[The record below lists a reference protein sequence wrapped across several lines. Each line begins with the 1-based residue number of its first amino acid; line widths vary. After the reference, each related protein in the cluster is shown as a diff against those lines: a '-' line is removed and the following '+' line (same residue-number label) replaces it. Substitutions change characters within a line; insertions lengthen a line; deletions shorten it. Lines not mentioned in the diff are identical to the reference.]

1 MSPHGPRM
9 VGRSAI
15 SGLPEPQEK
24 LAEGLRALKGL
35 GPYLWPRDSIELRV
49 RVVLA
54 MALLIAGKLVN
65 ITVPLFYK
73 QAVDALSGAGT
84 AGAVIAVPVGLILA
98 YGLARLTSQG
108 FNELRNGV
116 FAKVAQR
123 AVRRIALSAFRHI
136 HSLSLRFHLDRRT
149 GGLARAVERGIAGI
163 EFLLSFMLF
172 NVIPTLFEILVV
184 SAILWRLY
192 NWQFA
197 AVTLATI
204 VTYIGFTFVIT
215 DWRVRFRREM
225 NERNSEANT
234 KSVDSLLNY
243 ETVKYF
249 ANEEHEAQRY
259 DRALQAY
266 ERAAVKSETT
276 LALLNV
282 GRGAIIASGLIGIM
296 LLAGQG
302 VAAGAMTVGD
312 FVLVNTYLIQLY
324 MPLNFL
330 GMVYRN
336 IKQSLTDIEQ
346 MMGLLKIRPEIEDR
360 PGAPD
365 LAVKRGM
372 VAFRNVDF
380 RYDPRREILRDVD
393 FAVPPGARVAIVGP
407 SGAGKSTIAR
417 LLFRF
422 YDVTDGAIEIDGQDI
437 RDLTQDS
444 LRRAIGVVPQDTVL
458 FNDTIYYNIAY
469 GRPGA
474 ARAEIEEA
482 ARLAR
487 IHDFITTLPDGYE
500 TMVGERGLKLR
511 GRAKL
516 PSRRIEPRERHRAH
530 RTGRQMARIC
540 KVLIVEN
547 DDDVRDLL
555 GEIFHDEGFR
565 FTMVKTGAEMREALD
580 DDDYDIVVI
589 DVTQPGHEDGFALA
603 EIARDQGCGV
613 ILVTG
618 DNRHLERLQTSG
630 QHYLLKPFR
639 VQRLVEIVD
648 KILVETAAKCVRR
661 KRGDGSFFP
670 ARMG

>member
-98 YGLARLTSQG
+98 YGLARVTSQG

-282 GRGAIIASGLIGIM
+282 GQGAIIASGLIGIM

-302 VAAGAMTVGD
+302 VAAGNMTVGD
-312 FVLVNTYLIQLY
+312 FVLVNTSLIQLY
-324 MPLNFL
+324 TPLNFL

-360 PGAPD
+360 PGAPA

-380 RYDPRREILRDVD
+380 RYDPRREILRNVD

-422 YDVTDGAIEIDGQDI
+422 YDVSGGAIEIDGQDI
-437 RDLTQDS
+437 RDVTQDS

-474 ARAEIEEA
+474 DRAEIEEA
-482 ARLAR
+482 ARLAH
-487 IHDFITTLPDGYE
+487 IHDFIAALPDGYQ
-500 TMVGERGLKLR
+500 TMVGERGLKLS
-511 GRAKL
+511 G
-516 PSRRIEPRERHRAH
+516 
-530 RTGRQMARIC
+530 
-540 KVLIVEN
+540 
-547 DDDVRDLL
+547 
-555 GEIFHDEGFR
+555 GEKQR
-565 FTMVKTGAEMREALD
+565 VA
-580 DDDYDIVVI
+580 
-589 DVTQPGHEDGFALA
+589 
-603 EIARDQGCGV
+603 IARV
-613 ILVTG
+613 IL
-618 DNRHLERLQTSG
+618 
-630 QHYLLKPFR
+630 KAP
-639 VQRLVEIVD
+639 
-648 KILVETAAKCVRR
+648 KILVFDEATSALDTKTEREIQASLAEVAAGHTTLAIAHRLSTVVDADQILVIEAGRIVERGHHRELLARGGVYAEMWARQQEAARLEIEGGEPAFAAK
-661 KRGDGSFFP
+661 
-670 ARMG
+670 